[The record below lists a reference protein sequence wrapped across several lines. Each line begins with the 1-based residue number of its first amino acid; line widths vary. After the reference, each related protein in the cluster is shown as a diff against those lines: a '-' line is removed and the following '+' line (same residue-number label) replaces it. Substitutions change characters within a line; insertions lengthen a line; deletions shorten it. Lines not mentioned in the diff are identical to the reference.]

1 MANGHYIVYSQLL
14 DSFIKLKKF
23 EREELDSLFEVLDKK
38 ISDPSFT
45 ILDFYKFIAKES
57 ILNYKE
63 LRKSH
68 GNSSVFAEAAYEGVT
83 EAYPMLTADVACQHF
98 NSSEEE
104 ATEDKG
110 STALYNL
117 KDILSIKKKIESE
130 LVGQREAVSATIDTF
145 KLINSGF
152 ESFSSLF
159 FIGPTGVGKTE
170 LGKLV
175 AKHYFKDKSRLLK
188 INCGEYSNQHE
199 YAKLI
204 GSPPGYIGYNEKG
217 ILSDRA
223 AESSRWVILFDEI
236 EKASSKLHN
245 LLLGLLDDGVI
256 VDSHGV
262 ELNFKNSLFIF
273 TSNVGIKDVVGKKTV
288 GFNRSIVKYE
298 EVRENIG
305 DSFKEEFSPEFINRI
320 DNVIFFNTLSEL
332 EIEKIIRLNLKN
344 LPLTPTKKLVK
355 YILEGGYSPEY
366 GARNVKRFIK
376 QNVTLKIADRI
387 LGGDKKKVFKAT
399 FPGGDLHIS

>member
-1 MANGHYIVYSQLL
+1 MTSGYYIVYSQLL
-14 DSFIKLKKF
+14 DSFLKIKKF
-23 EREELDSLFEVLDKK
+23 KREELDSIFKILDTK

-57 ILNYKE
+57 IVNYKS
-63 LRKSH
+63 LIRTH
-68 GNSSVFAEAAYEGVT
+68 GKSSVFDEAAYEGVT
-83 EAYPMLTADVACQHF
+83 EAYPMLTADVACKHF
-98 NSSEEE
+98 NAVEEEEE
-104 ATEDKG
+104 ASEVLQPYT
-110 STALYNL
+110 L
-117 KDILSIKKKIESE
+117 KDLISIQKKIESE
-130 LVGQREAVSATIDTF
+130 LVGQSEAVSATMDTF

-152 ESFSSLF
+152 ESYSSLF

-175 AKHYFKDKSRLLK
+175 AKHYLKDNSRLLK

-217 ILSDRA
+217 ILSERA

-256 VDSHGV
+256 FDSHGV

-273 TSNVGIKDVVGKKTV
+273 TSNVGIKDVVGKKLL
-288 GFNRSIVKYE
+288 GFNSSTVEYDQ
-298 EVRENIG
+298 VRENIS

-320 DNVIFFNTLSEL
+320 ENVIFFNALNKKEV
-332 EIEKIIRLNLKN
+332 EKIIRLNLRK
-344 LPLTPTKKLVK
+344 LPINPTKKLIN
-355 YILEGGYSPEY
+355 YILDGGYSPEY

-387 LGGDKKKVFKAT
+387 LGGEDKKVFKAT
-399 FPGGDLHIS
+399 FPKGELEIS